1 VTVART
7 GLVLELDPDRRADT
21 RLRAAPPLPE
31 AAATPPRPGVVER
44 MTQILDVFL
53 AGEGPYRLEDVTSCT
68 GLPRST
74 TFRLLSQLV
83 RLQWLEHGVN
93 GYRLGGRVLGMPSRD
108 VDHRELRS
116 AAADVLNELHLSTGA
131 VAHLGVL
138 DGATVTY
145 LDKVGGRAATTMPSR
160 VGGRLPAYRT
170 VMGRALLAC
179 LPAERVDLL
188 LSADSADRNRPLDLP
203 RLHEQLQRIR
213 QRNGLSL
220 HEVRR
225 QGPDI
230 SAIAAPVRGPEGA
243 VGAIGL
249 ASRGALRLEPTAPLV
264 AAAARRISQ
273 LMFPGWAPPTASS
286 ASRRSIR
293 G

>member
-1 VTVART
+1 LTGSPA
-7 GLVLELDPDRRADT
+7 GLVLELDPERRID
-21 RLRAAPPLPE
+21 PPLRPASPPAE
-31 AAATPPRPGVVER
+31 ATATPPRPGVVER
-44 MTQILDVFL
+44 MTQILEVFIDD
-53 AGEGPYRLEDVTSCT
+53 EGPYRLEDVASCT

-83 RLQWLEHGVN
+83 ALHWLEHGVH
-93 GYRLGGRVLGMPSRD
+93 GYRLGGRVLGMPSRVD
-108 VDHRELRS
+108 DHRELRS
-116 AAADVLNELHLSTGA
+116 AAADVLNDLHLSTGA

-145 LDKVGGRAATTMPSR
+145 LDKIGGRAATTMPSR

-188 LSADSADRNRPLDLP
+188 LSAESADRDRPLDVP

-213 QRNGLSL
+213 QRNGLSW

-225 QGPDI
+225 HGSEI
-230 SAIAAPVRGPEGA
+230 SAIAAPVLGPEGA
-243 VGAIGL
+243 VGAIAL
-249 ASRGALRLEPTAPLV
+249 ADQGALRLGPAAPLV
-264 AAAARRISQ
+264 VAAARRTSQ
-273 LMFPGWAPPTASS
+273 LMFPHWTPPNRTAT
-286 ASRRSIR
+286 RRPTPV
-293 G
+293 